1 MPSRIS
7 MVKSSSYDLLV
18 QYRFFVSCSGSHLHQ
33 SKSINIFYTGKTWAF
48 SRRHLRQSKKK
59 KKENRGRL
67 GSSGRKERD
76 LGRMERRTEVWVVLK
91 KEGDLRRLWFGW
103 IRREVWIGWKK
114 KKNQGS
120 LGRVE
125 KKEGSLDR
133 VEKWREVFEAWVA
146 SSRNPT
152 QSFLLLF
159 VLQLL
164 SRSVL
169 PIKRH
174 CRAEKSHNRS
184 FYPLGPFHNQ

>member
-114 KKNQGS
+114 KQGS

>member
-59 KKENRGRL
+59 KKKENRGRL
-67 GSSGRKERD
+67 GSIGRKERD

-114 KKNQGS
+114 KTGKFGS
-120 LGRVE
+120 GRKE
-125 KKEGSLDR
+125 GGKPGPGGKMEGSLR
-133 VEKWREVFEAWVA
+133 GLGWFF
-146 SSRNPT
+146 T
-152 QSFLLLF
+152 QPDPKLPAPFCSAAVISFCF
-159 VLQLL
+159 T
-164 SRSVL
+164 
-169 PIKRH
+169 
-174 CRAEKSHNRS
+174 N
-184 FYPLGPFHNQ
+184 

>member
-33 SKSINIFYTGKTWAF
+33 SEKYKYFLYRKNLSLFQATFAAE
-48 SRRHLRQSKKK
+48 QKK

-114 KKNQGS
+114 KKKKTGKFGS
-120 LGRVE
+120 GRKE
-125 KKEGSLDR
+125 GGKPGPGGKMEGSLR
-133 VEKWREVFEAWVA
+133 GLGCFF
-146 SSRNPT
+146 T
-152 QSFLLLF
+152 QPDPKLPPPFCSAAVISFCF
-159 VLQLL
+159 T
-164 SRSVL
+164 
-169 PIKRH
+169 
-174 CRAEKSHNRS
+174 
-184 FYPLGPFHNQ
+184 Y

>member
-114 KKNQGS
+114 KTGKFGS
-120 LGRVE
+120 GRKE
-125 KKEGSLDR
+125 GGKPGPGGKMEGSLR
-133 VEKWREVFEAWVA
+133 GLGCFF
-146 SSRNPT
+146 T
-152 QSFLLLF
+152 QPDPKLPAPFCSAAVISFCF
-159 VLQLL
+159 T
-164 SRSVL
+164 
-169 PIKRH
+169 
-174 CRAEKSHNRS
+174 N
-184 FYPLGPFHNQ
+184 

>member
-33 SKSINIFYTGKTWAF
+33 SKSVNIFYTGKTWAF

-114 KKNQGS
+114 KKTGKFGS
-120 LGRVE
+120 GRKE
-125 KKEGSLDR
+125 GGKPGPGGKMEGSLR
-133 VEKWREVFEAWVA
+133 GLGCFF
-146 SSRNPT
+146 T
-152 QSFLLLF
+152 QPDPKLPAPFCSAAVISFCF
-159 VLQLL
+159 T
-164 SRSVL
+164 
-169 PIKRH
+169 
-174 CRAEKSHNRS
+174 
-184 FYPLGPFHNQ
+184 Y

>member
-33 SKSINIFYTGKTWAF
+33 SISINIFYTGKTWAF

-114 KKNQGS
+114 KKKTGKFGS
-120 LGRVE
+120 GRKE
-125 KKEGSLDR
+125 GGKPGPGGKMEGSLR
-133 VEKWREVFEAWVA
+133 GLGCFF
-146 SSRNPT
+146 T
-152 QSFLLLF
+152 QPDPKLPAPFCSAAVISFCF
-159 VLQLL
+159 T
-164 SRSVL
+164 
-169 PIKRH
+169 
-174 CRAEKSHNRS
+174 N
-184 FYPLGPFHNQ
+184 

>member
-48 SRRHLRQSKKK
+48 SRRHLRQRKKK

-114 KKNQGS
+114 KQGS

-133 VEKWREVFEAWVA
+133 VEKWREVFEAWVG
-146 SSRNPT
+146 SSRNLT

>member
-103 IRREVWIGWKK
+103 IRREIWIGWKK
-114 KKNQGS
+114 KKKTGKFGS
-120 LGRVE
+120 GRKE
-125 KKEGSLDR
+125 GGKPGPGGKMEGSLR
-133 VEKWREVFEAWVA
+133 GLGCFF
-146 SSRNPT
+146 T
-152 QSFLLLF
+152 QPDPKLPAPFCSAAVISFCF
-159 VLQLL
+159 T
-164 SRSVL
+164 
-169 PIKRH
+169 
-174 CRAEKSHNRS
+174 N
-184 FYPLGPFHNQ
+184 

>member
-7 MVKSSSYDLLV
+7 MVKSQSYDLLV
-18 QYRFFVSCSGSHLHQ
+18 QYKFFVSCSGSHLHQ

-114 KKNQGS
+114 KTGKFGS
-120 LGRVE
+120 GRKE
-125 KKEGSLDR
+125 GGKPGPGGKMEGSLRGLGCFFTQPDP
-133 VEKWREVFEAWVA
+133 KL
-146 SSRNPT
+146 PT
-152 QSFLLLF
+152 PFCSAAVISFCF
-159 VLQLL
+159 T
-164 SRSVL
+164 
-169 PIKRH
+169 
-174 CRAEKSHNRS
+174 N
-184 FYPLGPFHNQ
+184 

>member
-114 KKNQGS
+114 KTGKFGS
-120 LGRVE
+120 GRKE
-125 KKEGSLDR
+125 GGKPGPGGKMEGSLR
-133 VEKWREVFEAWVA
+133 GLGWFF
-146 SSRNPT
+146 T
-152 QSFLLLF
+152 QPDPKLPAPFCSAAVISFCF
-159 VLQLL
+159 TD
-164 SRSVL
+164 
-169 PIKRH
+169 
-174 CRAEKSHNRS
+174 
-184 FYPLGPFHNQ
+184 